1 MIRTQRLGRAI
12 SSSSHIHIRPELRAK
27 QQLSSIRLLSTNN
40 NQKPTTPTTTP
51 PSSSVWKSLKA
62 PALFGVGI
70 YLGLMTFGEHQETKQ
85 ESEYFEGLRSQ
96 FWGNDANNN
105 ENGHDNKSANEN
117 NDER

>member
-1 MIRTQRLGRAI
+1 
-12 SSSSHIHIRPELRAK
+12 
-27 QQLSSIRLLSTNN
+27 
-40 NQKPTTPTTTP
+40 
-51 PSSSVWKSLKA
+51 
-62 PALFGVGI
+62 
-70 YLGLMTFGEHQETKQ
+70 MTFGEHQETKQ